1 MLKNKLSFIIS
12 RYSLDKKYFALII
25 IFLWLSAFFAFGIY
39 ESLYY
44 IIPTIIFISIVIY
57 MIIDIIS
64 TYHRISRNEVTILP
78 LNNCK
83 AYVKQTK
90 ENKRIGSILIKIYII
105 DDNNKKYNYYF
116 LNGSEVKFKN
126 YVNMVNQGKDVKIA
140 IYKKTNIISF
150 IEVDNEKLEDLYVE
164 VKTSKKMRNPIIYNH
179 LNFKRTKKAIYG
191 YMEYTID
198 DVQIVFENAKLYEE
212 LYIIN
217 RENRYVKISYNQE
230 THKEFYIENK
240 KFDSFLKLKEELDET
255 KFIFDNKLRV
265 IYTFGNTDPASFIMF
280 VNEVK

>member
-1 MLKNKLSFIIS
+1 
-12 RYSLDKKYFALII
+12 
-25 IFLWLSAFFAFGIY
+25 
-39 ESLYY
+39 
-44 IIPTIIFISIVIY
+44 
-57 MIIDIIS
+57 
-64 TYHRISRNEVTILP
+64 
-78 LNNCK
+78 
-83 AYVKQTK
+83 
-90 ENKRIGSILIKIYII
+90 
-105 DDNNKKYNYYF
+105 
-116 LNGSEVKFKN
+116 
-126 YVNMVNQGKDVKIA
+126 MVNQGKDVKIA

-164 VKTSKKMRNPIIYNH
+164 VKTSKKMRNPIVYNH
-179 LNFKRTKKAIYG
+179 LYFKRTKKAIYR

-255 KFIFDNKLRV
+255 KFIFDNKFRV